1 MMSFLLPCPN
11 CGPRRVDEF
20 SYGGELQQRPAAAV
34 TAAAWGQ
41 YLYGRRN
48 VAGLQSEWWYHRLGC
63 GRWFLA
69 ERDTVTN
76 RVQRTYWR
84 PAGGDPPVP
93 LQGDKVLD
101 WRAMP

>member
-1 MMSFLLPCPN
+1 MSFLLPCPN
-11 CGPRRVDEF
+11 CGTRPVDEF
-20 SYGGELQQRPAAAV
+20 GYGGELQQRPAAAN
-34 TAAAWGQ
+34 AAAWGQ
-41 YLYGRRN
+41 YLYGRKN
-48 VAGLQSEWWYHRLGC
+48 VAGLQTEWWYHRLGC

-69 ERDTVTN
+69 ERDTLSN

-84 PAGGDPPVP
+84 PPGGGPPVP

>member
-1 MMSFLLPCPN
+1 MSFLLPCPN

-20 SYGGELQQRPAAAV
+20 TYGGELQLRPSTPV
-34 TAAAWGQ
+34 SAAAWGH

-48 VAGLQSEWWYHRLGC
+48 VAGMQTEWWYHRLGC

-76 RVQRTYWR
+76 VVQRTFSR
-84 PAGGDPPVP
+84 SPDGAAPPP
-93 LQGDKVLD
+93 QQGAKVLD
-101 WRAMP
+101 WRTIP

>member
-1 MMSFLLPCPN
+1 
-11 CGPRRVDEF
+11 VDEF

-48 VAGLQSEWWYHRLGC
+48 VAGLQTEWWYHRLGC

-69 ERDTVTN
+69 ERDTLTN
-76 RVQRTYWR
+76 RVQHTYWR
-84 PAGGDPPVP
+84 PAAGDPPVP

>member
-1 MMSFLLPCPN
+1 MSFLLPCPN

-48 VAGLQSEWWYHRLGC
+48 VAGLQTEWWYHRLGC

-69 ERDTVTN
+69 ERDTLTN
-76 RVQRTYWR
+76 RVQRTCWR
-84 PAGGDPPVP
+84 PAAGDPPVP